1 MALSPFVL
9 ITLTILRAS
18 VLAEAGS
25 PNCLARCEC
34 KKIPGRDELETKCS
48 LEDFQKLTTSILRP
62 AEIQSL

>member
-1 MALSPFVL
+1 MASSPFVL

-34 KKIPGRDELETKCS
+34 KKIPGRDEVQAKCS
-48 LEDFQKLTTSILRP
+48 LEDFQQLTTSSLQS

>member
-1 MALSPFVL
+1 MALSPLVL

-18 VLAEAGS
+18 VRAEAGG

-34 KKIPGRDELETKCS
+34 KKIPELEAKCS
-48 LEDFQKLTTSILRP
+48 LEDFQQLTTSILRP